1 VKTAVFGNDPN
12 VGRIVSAL
20 GDFASAAGFL
30 IDVKRLRLSM
40 GGDEIFVDGCFSLDA
55 DKEER
60 LNKYLTE
67 SALDPAIKG
76 FPAHDR
82 QVVLEID
89 LGAGKERAEVL
100 GADLSYQYVKENAD
114 YRS

>member
-1 VKTAVFGNDPN
+1 VFGNDPN

-20 GDFASAAGFL
+20 GDFADTAGYDL
-30 IDVKRLRLSM
+30 ELNRLRLSM
-40 GGDEIFVDGCFSLDA
+40 GGTQIFSDGCFRIDEGTES
-55 DKEER
+55 R
-60 LNKYLTE
+60 LNRYLADC
-67 SALDPAIKG
+67 ALDPVVRG
-76 FPAHDR
+76 FPVHDR

-89 LGAGKERAEVL
+89 LGVGEETAEVL

>member
-1 VKTAVFGNDPN
+1 
-12 VGRIVSAL
+12 
-20 GDFASAAGFL
+20 
-30 IDVKRLRLSM
+30 M
-40 GGDEIFVDGCFSLDA
+40 EIFADGCFRLDSE
-55 DKEER
+55 KESR
-60 LNKYLTE
+60 LNRYLE
-67 SALDPAIKG
+67 ECALDPVARG

-89 LGAGKERAEVL
+89 FGAGQARAEVL